1 MEVLKQLRTQR
12 GYSQRQLAA
21 RSGIDQGAISEIEAG
36 KRSPSVVTLERLVR
50 AMDAEMAELFP
61 KAQAPLPFEE
71 DSPDQRRS
79 SNAVQKSYMRVI
91 EGWTEHIRSLIR
103 SWDQKLDKN
112 YGLSKED
119 GLPFEPFD
127 RPLYRCQGAELWA
140 IQVREDG
147 FAIFDA
153 IKSLELWEIEDLWE
167 ADSPARSHVEELYM
181 ALRDMNNAVGRVCQK
196 IRSHGD
202 PHWGPLVMPGFIL
215 SLLLGHKTKD
225 ASTKAVSADTAGT
238 KVTNNEYEEPEKFI
252 RKLDK
257 EFEELL
263 SKESLSRR

>member
-12 GYSQRQLAA
+12 GYSQRQLAS

-71 DSPDQRRS
+71 DSPEQRRS
-79 SNAVQKSYMRVI
+79 SNAVQQSYSRVI

-103 SWDQKLDKN
+103 SWDQKLDEN

-119 GLPFEPFD
+119 GPPSEPFD
-127 RPLYRCQGAELWA
+127 RPLYRRQGAELWA

-153 IKSLELWEIEDLWE
+153 IKSLELWEIEELWE
-167 ADSPARSHVEELYM
+167 ADSPARSHVAELHM
-181 ALRDMNNAVGRVCQK
+181 ALHAMNTAVGRVCQK
-196 IRSHGD
+196 IPSPGD
-202 PHWGPLVMPGFIL
+202 PHWGLLVMPDFIL
-215 SLLLGHKTKD
+215 SLLLGHKAKYASTMAVSAET
-225 ASTKAVSADTAGT
+225 ASTKL
-238 KVTNNEYEEPEKFI
+238 TNNECEEPEKFI

-257 EFEELL
+257 EFGELL
-263 SKESLSRR
+263 SKELLSRR